1 MNSFLFQEFVT
12 HEARLFKN
20 LPFTQFTLK
29 GQDKKENFF
38 KVLGIDMEE
47 TPYFPHL
54 IFYICLAIIKKNN
67 FDATQDRKQ
76 NQDFIQLMQYIKLHY
91 QDLLKTI
98 LSPIY
103 NRFSPQFQE
112 IVDRSGL
119 RPKFDIPSRFGL
131 YRGKVELV
139 KECAAKGRPFSRK
152 LCKIPN
158 FRQNM
163 YLHRIKIYWIYV
175 S

>member
-20 LPFTQFTLK
+20 LPFTQFTLE

-54 IFYICLAIIKKNN
+54 MFYICLAIIKKNN

-76 NQDFIQLMQYIKLHY
+76 NQDFIQLMHYIKLHY

-131 YRGKVELV
+131 YRGKVAL
-139 KECAAKGRPFSRK
+139 KYGFCNKSLRK
-152 LCKIPN
+152 NATLN
-158 FRQNM
+158 
-163 YLHRIKIYWIYV
+163 

>member
-1 MNSFLFQEFVT
+1 M
-12 HEARLFKN
+12 KD
-20 LPFTQFTLK
+20 
-29 GQDKKENFF
+29 QDKKENFF

-76 NQDFIQLMQYIKLHY
+76 NQDFIQLMAYIKLHY

-98 LSPIY
+98 LSPTY
-103 NRFSPQFQE
+103 NRFSSQFQE

-139 KECAAKGRPFSRK
+139 KECVAKRRPFSK
-152 LCKIPN
+152 KMYKIPILGEN
-158 FRQNM
+158 T
-163 YLHRIKIYWIYV
+163 Y
-175 S
+175 